1 MTQDAL
7 RLLHQATPAPS
18 LLNLAIG
25 LAVGAAV
32 LFPLERRFGARRLPF
47 WRRGLPLDVAY
58 WFFAPLFT
66 RVFTT
71 WVLGLLLVAAL
82 LATGRTPDGS
92 VLDGSGP
99 VARQPLW
106 LQVIEI
112 LLIVD
117 FVDYWTHRGFHT
129 SWLWRFHAIHHSAEE
144 MSWLCSGR
152 MHPVNDAVTRTFQVI
167 PLVLLGFSIQGAL
180 VIVPLLFVY
189 VILLHSNLNWDYGPF
204 RYVLVSPA
212 YHRWHHTSDD
222 DGVDVNFAAIFPLWD
237 LMFGTCYFPRGREPK
252 RFGVRHGP
260 VPETL
265 WGHLLYPFRRGS
277 GGPRPEPPAEPAPS
291 PSPAAP

>member
-7 RLLHQATPAPS
+7 QLLHQSTPTPS
-18 LLNLAIG
+18 LLGLVIG
-25 LAVGAAV
+25 LAVGAV
-32 LFPLERRFGARRLPF
+32 ILFPLERRFGVEKLPL
-47 WRRGLPLDVAY
+47 WRRGLLLDVAY

-71 WVLGLLLVAAL
+71 WVLGLVLVVAL
-82 LATGRTPDGS
+82 VVSGRAVDGS
-92 VLDGSGP
+92 VLDGYGP
-99 VARQPLW
+99 VARLPLW
-106 LQVIEI
+106 VQIILI

-117 FVDYWTHRGFHT
+117 FVDYWTHRAFHT
-129 SWLWRFHAIHHSAEE
+129 SWMWRFHAIHHSAEV

-152 MHPVNDAVTRTFQVI
+152 MHPVNDAVTRTFQIV

-180 VIVPLLFVY
+180 IIVPFLFVY
-189 VILLHSNLNWDYGPF
+189 VILLHSNLNWDFGPL

-222 DGVDVNFAAIFPLWD
+222 DGVDVNFAAIFPMWD
-237 LMFGTCYFPRGREPK
+237 VLFGTCYFPRGRTPEK
-252 RFGVRHGP
+252 FGVRHDP

-265 WGHLLYPFRRGS
+265 WGHLVYPFRS
-277 GGPRPEPPAEPAPS
+277 PAGGRRPAPPTVDVGTLS
-291 PSPAAP
+291 SHAP